1 MNKKE
6 CLDIL
11 RKSGAFLDGHF
22 ALSSGL
28 HSPDYV
34 QCALALQD
42 PATAR
47 EFGRGL
53 AGLWP
58 GGGISAVV
66 SPALGGVII
75 GHETAGALG
84 VKFLFTERH
93 NGIMTLRRGF
103 GLKAKEKVIIVEDVI
118 TTARS
123 ALETIDVV
131 KSYGAVIAGILAIV
145 NRGRDLAVSPAVKSL
160 VELELVTYKPESCP
174 MCRNGIPLMKPGS
187 RGGKK

>member
-1 MNKKE
+1 M
-6 CLDIL
+6 
-11 RKSGAFLDGHF
+11 RKSGAFLEGHF
-22 ALSSGL
+22 ELSSGL
-28 HSPDYV
+28 HSPDYI

-42 PATAR
+42 PATAQ

-53 AGLWP
+53 AGLCP
-58 GGGISAVV
+58 ACCAGGGISAVV

-93 NGIMTLRRGF
+93 NGVMTLRRGF
-103 GLKAKEKVIIVEDVI
+103 ALKAKEKVIIVEDVI

-123 ALETIDVV
+123 VLETVDVV

-145 NRGRDLAVSPAVKSL
+145 NRGHDLTVSPAVKSL

-174 MCRNGIPLMKPGS
+174 MCRKGMPLMKPGS